1 MQREIW
7 TREQEEERSIIDYV
21 ITSQE
26 YMETI
31 KSMEVNE
38 EKQYVLYK
46 IQRQNKYIK
55 KTYFDHNAILIN
67 IDFIR
72 PKYVS
77 RKKKVIT
84 RKGYNKS
91 QTIIQEKEIGKILD
105 KGELQENFNTW
116 VDEVVNNIKQVPIQF
131 QYNGRK

>member
-31 KSMEVNE
+31 KSMEVDE
-38 EKQYVLYK
+38 EKQYILYK

-91 QTIIQEKEIGKILD
+91 QTII
-105 KGELQENFNTW
+105 
-116 VDEVVNNIKQVPIQF
+116 
-131 QYNGRK
+131 

>member
-31 KSMEVNE
+31 KSMEVDE

-84 RKGYNKS
+84 RKRYNKS
-91 QTIIQEKEIGKILD
+91 QTII
-105 KGELQENFNTW
+105 
-116 VDEVVNNIKQVPIQF
+116 
-131 QYNGRK
+131 